1 MWSITFRVP
10 AHAADAFSRHLE
22 EYALAVSSFEVLDEE
37 GRQVGDQWQID
48 ILQSEAPDQATL
60 TAQLALIAST
70 ADVPAPAFTVTV
82 VPDTDWVTATLSSF
96 APMAIG
102 RFWVHGTHDADLIA
116 PGKLPVRVDAA
127 TAFGTGEHATTHGCL
142 LALDRLGKRTRFR
155 RRIATASPTA
165 VLDVGCGT
173 GILALAAARLWPG
186 HVLASDIDPEAV
198 RVARRTTDANG
209 LASRVRIVVATGVE
223 SRVITQ
229 SGPYAV
235 ITANILAR
243 PLCHLARDMAALL
256 APGGRIILS
265 GLLATQIPM
274 VLNAYRAQRLVLEQT
289 IIIGEWATLVLMR
302 PAPTLQVPD
311 HPLSFSSS

>member
-1 MWSITFRVP
+1 MWSISLRVP

-22 EYALAVSSFEVLDEE
+22 HDALALSSFEVLDDD

-48 ILQSEAPDQATL
+48 VLRDQAPDQATVA
-60 TAQLALIAST
+60 AQLALIASA
-70 ADVPAPAFTVTV
+70 ADTPAPAFTITP
-82 VPDTDWVTATLSSF
+82 VPDTDWVAETLSSF

-102 RFWVHGTHDADLIA
+102 RFWVHGSHDMGSTP
-116 PGKLPVRVDAA
+116 PGKRPLQVDAA

-142 LALDRLGKRTRFR
+142 LALDRLAKRTQSQ
-155 RRIATASPTA
+155 RRIAMSAPTA

-186 HVLASDIDPEAV
+186 QVLASDIDPEAV
-198 RVARRTTDANG
+198 QVARRTVQANG
-209 LASRVRIVVATGVE
+209 LASRVRIIVATGVG
-223 SRVITQ
+223 SRLITQ

-256 APGGRIILS
+256 APGARIILS
-265 GLLATQIPM
+265 GLLTTQIPM
-274 VLNAYRAQRLVLEQT
+274 VLNAYRAQRLVLDQT

-302 PAPTLQVPD
+302 PAPALQVTD
-311 HPLSFSSS
+311 HPLSFS